1 MEAFLQAF
9 DQTLMERRRGW
20 RQLVIAPK
28 AISSL
33 HNEPRP
39 AKIGQ
44 VPGSGGLRDP
54 RDADEVTHAEF
65 TLQKQVKDSQPCGVG
80 ERFKH
85 QIDTLLAHNLYS
97 PKRI

>member
-9 DQTLMERRRGW
+9 DQTLMERRRGR

-33 HNEPRP
+33 HNEARP
-39 AKIGQ
+39 AEIGQ
-44 VPGSGGLRDP
+44 VPGSGRLRDP
-54 RDADEVTHAEF
+54 RNADDVTYAEF
-65 TLQKQVKDSQPCGVG
+65 AVQKQVKDSQPRGVG
-80 ERFKH
+80 ERFEH
-85 QIDTLLAHNLYS
+85 QIDILLAHNLYS